1 MSKIKKKLIKKNKKK
16 SVNKNSKLLGSKD
29 LKIDQILLKTR
40 CVFIYGVIDEK
51 MSCEVTKQLIAL
63 NLVSKEPIY
72 VRINSGGGS
81 VMDGLAI
88 IDTIKSLTCPIITVI
103 CGKAF
108 SMGGI
113 ISVVGNARVMT
124 ENSIWLGHPIAGG
137 SNDDYINFQRDRIA
151 FIDLLEESGDEILK
165 KHTKL
170 SPKDL
175 MKMKN
180 GELWLK
186 AEDCVKKGIV
196 DKII

>member
-1 MSKIKKKLIKKNKKK
+1 MPKTKKKVVKKKLIKKNKKK
-16 SVNKNSKLLGSKD
+16 VVKKKLIKKNKKKVVGKNNKLLNAKD

-63 NLVSKEPIY
+63 NLINKEPIY
-72 VRINSGGGS
+72 IRINSCGGS

-88 IDTIKSLTCPIITVI
+88 IDTIKSLTCPVVTII

-124 ENSIWLGHPIAGG
+124 E
-137 SNDDYINFQRDRIA
+137 
-151 FIDLLEESGDEILK
+151 
-165 KHTKL
+165 
-170 SPKDL
+170 
-175 MKMKN
+175 
-180 GELWLK
+180 
-186 AEDCVKKGIV
+186 
-196 DKII
+196 KIYQVIS